1 MRWSRSFLP
10 ERRTHEAKPQHSSY
24 SLPWTTCSHDQCL
37 ILVFGYGSKQ
47 LKSTRLS
54 VLSFQFDFLP
64 VDVIGE
70 AMEKYWGEN
79 PNKPP
84 ATALTYHL
92 H

>member
-1 MRWSRSFLP
+1 MF
-10 ERRTHEAKPQHSSY
+10 
-24 SLPWTTCSHDQCL
+24 DFFFFFF
-37 ILVFGYGSKQ
+37 FGYGSKQ
-47 LKSTRLS
+47 LKSTKLS

-79 PNKPP
+79 LKEPP
-84 ATALTYHL
+84 TTALAYHL

>member
-1 MRWSRSFLP
+1 MF
-10 ERRTHEAKPQHSSY
+10 
-24 SLPWTTCSHDQCL
+24 DFGF
-37 ILVFGYGSKQ
+37 FGYGRKQ

-70 AMEKYWGEN
+70 PMEKYWGEN

-84 ATALTYHL
+84 TQAWLNIYINMTL
-92 H
+92 HGQHHQHDSVLQ